1 MNSRNIAAFLICTF
15 IAITAIEST
24 MAQDRYPR
32 EYTNP
37 DEMISLDRRTTF
49 TEAIDVLNTF
59 AQEYENRFI
68 IDRTGYTGPI
78 GVTLP
83 AMHWREAL
91 DYILRVQDFVAFEE
105 PDLYEIVTREEA
117 DAQQQVQRRGED
129 DAARPEGAQ
138 SIDDSEIQV
147 NTQTREIRINA
158 TFFEGSK
165 RALREIGV
173 DWSTL
178 TSGVPEN
185 LSDLVNQEGGGG
197 GGG

>member
-1 MNSRNIAAFLICTF
+1 MKSIINTMNSRNIAAFLICIF

-24 MAQDRYPR
+24 TAQDRYPR
-32 EYTNP
+32 EFTNP

-105 PDLYEIVTREEA
+105 PDVYEIVTRAEA
-117 DAQQQVQRRGED
+117 DAQQLVQRRGEQAQGPG
-129 DAARPEGAQ
+129 AAPGTAA
-138 SIDDSEIQV
+138 DSEIQV
-147 NTQTREIRINA
+147 NTEPGKLELTLLFLKAVKEPCRR
-158 TFFEGSK
+158 
-165 RALREIGV
+165 LVWIG
-173 DWSTL
+173 
-178 TSGVPEN
+178 
-185 LSDLVNQEGGGG
+185 QH
-197 GGG
+197 